1 MKKTLAALSVLGA
14 FAGSSLAADVTL
26 YGVIDTGL
34 VYQHADADLPDVD
47 TVDTFQMKS
56 GVTAGSRFGLK
67 GTEDLGNGL
76 KIGFVLENGFV
87 SDTGSFTQNNRLF
100 GREAQLN
107 LSGAFGTVAFG
118 RMGSLASG
126 NGTFGLL
133 GSLSPFGTSWGEYAA
148 NASTVMSGFDRY
160 DNTVTYATPAFA
172 GFKAYASIRLIP
184 TARMTTTVQACMVW
198 KGSRPS
204 TAITRLGSLM
214 PTAPLTLLPLLTK
227 RTFQRQNGT
236 AWIGAIRSM
245 MR

>member
-14 FAGSSLAADVTL
+14 FAGSSVAADVTL

-100 GREAQLN
+100 GREAQ
-107 LSGAFGTVAFG
+107 
-118 RMGSLASG
+118 
-126 NGTFGLL
+126 
-133 GSLSPFGTSWGEYAA
+133 P
-148 NASTVMSGFDRY
+148 
-160 DNTVTYATPAFA
+160 
-172 GFKAYASIRLIP
+172 
-184 TARMTTTVQACMVW
+184 
-198 KGSRPS
+198 
-204 TAITRLGSLM
+204 
-214 PTAPLTLLPLLTK
+214 
-227 RTFQRQNGT
+227 
-236 AWIGAIRSM
+236 
-245 MR
+245 

>member
-76 KIGFVLENGFV
+76 KIGFVLENGFA

-148 NASTVMSGFDRY
+148 NAVLTAMTTRLP
-160 DNTVTYATPAFA
+160 TQRRPLRALRLMP
-172 GFKAYASIRLIP
+172 SIRLIP